1 MGADITPRDNAAWRD
16 FLAASAAVGQD
27 LALVQAAGGNTS
39 LKLGDQMWI
48 KASGT
53 WLADA
58 ESGAVMVPVDLAAMR
73 ARLAAGDLAEGDIA
87 AMTGRLAGAA
97 AMRASVETPFH
108 ALFAR
113 PCVMHVHC
121 VATIAHAIAEDAPD
135 RLARALDGLNWVW
148 QPYVK
153 PGVPLTFEMQRSGAA
168 NADIVVLGNHGLI
181 VSADTPGGAV
191 ALVRQVHERLSPRA
205 MPRRDAAFAGDPAAL
220 QGSGYSAAPGQSVHA
235 LAQRPELLA
244 LAAHCAIA
252 PDFVVFFGPSLP
264 VVQDGPDLAERLTDL
279 AAQPQPL
286 NAVVLIEGQ
295 GAVIRND
302 AMRGTA
308 ELLHGYHQVLAR
320 FLAVGGGAI
329 RYFTDEQVAELLNW
343 DAEKYRQQLNRGQAD
358 G

>member
-1 MGADITPRDNAAWRD
+1 
-16 FLAASAAVGQD
+16 
-27 LALVQAAGGNTS
+27 
-39 LKLGDQMWI
+39 MWI

-87 AMTGRLAGAA
+87 GMTGRVAGAA

-121 VATIAHAIAEDAPD
+121 VATIAHAIAADAPD
-135 RLARALDGLNWVW
+135 RLAQALEGLNWVW

-153 PGVPLTFEMQRSGAA
+153 PGVPLTLDMQRRGAA
-168 NADIVVLGNHGLI
+168 DADIVVLGNHGLI
-181 VSADTPGGAV
+181 VSAETPGEAL
-191 ALVRQVHERLSPRA
+191 ALVRLVHARLSPGIL
-205 MPRRDAAFAGDPAAL
+205 PERDTGFAGDPAAL
-220 QGSGYSAAPGQSVHA
+220 RGSGYSPASDHAVHA
-235 LAQRPELLA
+235 LARRPDLLA
-244 LAAHCAIA
+244 LAPHCAIA
-252 PDFVVFFGPSLP
+252 PDFVVFFGPELP
-264 VVQDGPDLAERLTDL
+264 VVQDGPDLAARLADL
-279 AAQPQPL
+279 TAQPVPL

-295 GAVIRND
+295 GAVIRDD

-308 ELLHGYHQVLAR
+308 ELLNGYHQVLER
-320 FLAVGGGAI
+320 FLAAGGGAI
-329 RYFTDEQVAELLNW
+329 RYFTKDQVAELLNW
-343 DAEKYRQQLNRGQAD
+343 DAEKYRQQLNKGQAD